1 MSAPPAIP
9 TQLFAPS
16 SPAATSLQCANRPRT
31 RAGIGRS
38 MISAEAPGGRYARR
52 EHARRYVTDE
62 QRSRP
67 GWIGAEG
74 DRLIPTRALSV
85 LTFFL
90 PGVALAASTRGPV
103 LPGSFASHQVEIMGA
118 LALLA
123 TVPFAVMMLTSFSK
137 IVVVLSIARSAMGT
151 QQAPPTIVLTG
162 LAAVLSAHI
171 MAPVME
177 RTYAA
182 GQLAYQE
189 ARSGAA
195 LISSAGEVTQPLREF
210 LIRHGN
216 PDERAR
222 FVDLAR
228 ELRPVEETSLVSE
241 SDLTVIVPA
250 FVITE
255 LKEAFEIG
263 FLVFLPFLVLDM
275 VIANVLL
282 ALGMQT
288 LSPSQVSLPFK
299 ILLFVAVD
307 GWSLLARGLI
317 LGYR

>member
-1 MSAPPAIP
+1 LLLVA
-9 TQLFAPS
+9 L
-16 SPAATSLQCANRPRT
+16 L
-31 RAGIGRS
+31 G
-38 MISAEAPGGRYARR
+38 
-52 EHARRYVTDE
+52 
-62 QRSRP
+62 P
-67 GWIGAEG
+67 GWASAGQE
-74 DRLIPTRALSV
+74 PLSQASYAGS
-85 LTFFL
+85 
-90 PGVALAASTRGPV
+90 PLAMMS
-103 LPGSFASHQVEIMGA
+103 
-118 LALLA
+118 LLA
-123 TVPFAVMMLTSFSK
+123 VMSLLPFAVLMLTSFSK
-137 IVVVLSIARSAMGT
+137 IAVVLSLARSALGT

-177 RTYAA
+177 RMYEA
-182 GQLAYQE
+182 GTIAYQE
-189 ARSGAA
+189 VESGAQ
-195 LISSAGEVTQPLREF
+195 LLSAAERATEPLRAF
-210 LIRHGN
+210 LVKHGGAE
-216 PDERAR
+216 ERAR

-228 ELRPVEETSLVSE
+228 ELRPPEEADQVQEQSLF
-241 SDLTVIVPA
+241 IIIPA

-255 LKEAFEIG
+255 LKEAFQIG
-263 FLVFLPFLVLDM
+263 FLIFLPFLVLDM